1 MTSKFT
7 SILLVILIAWPMAAL
22 AQAGSTPATGGTEPL
37 PAAPSATP
45 AGGAA
50 NAAAGA
56 AGSKVG
62 TINIE
67 GAIFSSNEGQRDFE
81 ALNKKLEPKQ
91 TELKNL
97 NDEVES
103 LKKQLNTQGDKLAED
118 ARANL
123 VKQIEQKQKGL
134 ERSVQ
139 DARDDAQNQQ
149 NEIAQRILQKM
160 APVIVKYATDQGF
173 GLILDT
179 SNPWPQGPVL
189 WADPSRV
196 DITKAVVETYNL
208 QSGVPAPA
216 KPVSKPAATGA
227 KPVAPATGTKLAAP
241 ATGTKPQTPA
251 GTQPPK

>member
-7 SILLVILIAWPMAAL
+7 RILLVILIALPMAAL
-22 AQAGSTPATGGTEPL
+22 AQAGSAEPL
-37 PAAPSATP
+37 PTAPSATP
-45 AGGAA
+45 PGGGA
-50 NAAAGA
+50 NAAAA
-56 AGSKVG
+56 ATGSKVG

-67 GAIFSSNEGQRDFE
+67 GAIFASNEGQRDFE

-91 TELKNL
+91 NELKNL

-103 LKKQLNTQGDKLAED
+103 LKKQLNTQGDKLTDD
-118 ARANL
+118 ARNNL
-123 VKQIEQKQKGL
+123 VKQIEQKQKSL

-160 APVIVKYATDQGF
+160 APIIVKYATDQGF
-173 GLILDT
+173 GIIMDT

-189 WADPSRV
+189 WAGPSV
-196 DITKAVVETYNL
+196 DITKAVVDTYNL
-208 QSGVPAPA
+208 QSGVPPPA
-216 KPVSKPAATGA
+216 KPVSKPAATGTGVGA
-227 KPVAPATGTKLAAP
+227 KPAAS

-251 GTQPPK
+251 GSPPK